1 MIFGIIAVGSIL
13 LFLILFSLFTMSD
26 SGSDFST
33 GLMSGLFIVLLSI
46 AEIIM
51 ILDISIK
58 PKPRAI
64 DVYRNK
70 TELEITSVNGVP
82 RDTVVVWKE
91 GIE

>member
-1 MIFGIIAVGSIL
+1 MIFLAVVVGVLLIFFIL
-13 LFLILFSLFTMSD
+13 YAFHLLNINTSDFGAGMILGMVISLF
-26 SGSDFST
+26 
-33 GLMSGLFIVLLSI
+33 VV
-46 AEIIM
+46 AEILI
-51 ILDISIK
+51 IYDISEELK
-58 PKPRAI
+58 PQAI